1 MRLKS
6 EGVSVDRPFFTQR
19 YVQDEYA
26 QQHPAFDGIDVN
38 CILSWRVRED
48 GVMVDTFGGWFSTHG
63 AGKAGQKR

>member
-19 YVQDEYA
+19 SVQDEYA
-26 QQHPAFDGIDVN
+26 QQHPAADGIDVN

-48 GVMVDTFGGWFSTHG
+48 AVMVDTLGWFSTHG